1 MKRSVFF
8 SFHYVPDAWRTSQIR
23 NIGMIEGNRPAS
35 DNDWEKIKGRGD
47 KAIQDWID
55 GQLRGRSCTIVL
67 IGTNTSKRDW
77 VKYEIEKSWNLGKG
91 VLGIYIH
98 KLKDSFGKQSIKG
111 ENPFNNFTINGKK
124 MSAIVKAYDSPYL
137 TSTYVYNHIKD
148 NIENWIEEAIEIR
161 DSNL

>member
-1 MKRSVFF
+1 MGRSVFF

-23 NIGMIEGNRPAS
+23 NIGIIEGNRPAS

-47 KAIQDWID
+47 KAIQNWID

-67 IGTNTSKRDW
+67 IGKNTSKRDW
-77 VKYEIEKSWNLGKG
+77 VNYEIEKSWNLRKG

-98 KLKDSFGKQSIKG
+98 NLKDSFGNQSIKG

-124 MSAIVKAYDSPYL
+124 MSAIVKAYDPPYS

-161 DSNL
+161 YSNS